1 MYHTSR
7 QHIVCVN
14 IRVCCFHRHVLGV
27 ISVFPLCRRELRVS
41 MYQIHRHG
49 SEHILLCKLTC
60 ILNNAHIIHM
70 LSFRVSITDLL
81 SLLLVCAL
89 G

>member
-7 QHIVCVN
+7 QHIACVN

-27 ISVFPLCRRELRVS
+27 ISVCRRELRVS

-81 SLLLVCAL
+81 FSFRMQKSK
-89 G
+89 